1 MPENDITELQTLD
14 IYQLTESQYAELLE
28 SSEFDSNALYMT
40 PASDVVTSVNGQSPN
55 SSGNVDIVALPNGGT
70 TGQVLVKQSS
80 TDGDA
85 DWENAGIWHGDEV
98 GSLPVPINADQ
109 LQGHPAS
116 YFQPLLSA
124 GSGISITSNVIS
136 SNVVTT
142 TPTTTNGNIQSSN
155 IIARKV
161 GDVLFLSGYIVA
173 ASNQTFTAD
182 STVCFTVSERPSG
195 NRFFTFQNYT
205 SNGPIVYV
213 AKLNASGNVV
223 FNNTITVAT
232 TYLFF
237 NAALPL

>member
-14 IYQLTESQYAELLE
+14 IYQLTENQYAELLE
-28 SSEFDSNALYMT
+28 SSEFNPDALYMT
-40 PASDVVTSVNGQSPN
+40 PASNAVASVNGQTPDAN
-55 SSGNVDIVALPNGGT
+55 GNVDTA
-70 TGQVLVKQSS
+70 
-80 TDGDA
+80 
-85 DWENAGIWHGDEV
+85 EIWHGDEV

-155 IIARKV
+155 IIARKI

-173 ASNQTFTAD
+173 ASNQTFTGD